1 MDMGMNY
8 CETCK
13 HYEMNWCKLC
23 GGDTTRGCRACY
35 WYEEGKQE
43 NEGGEAGGELE
54 TGCGG

>member
-1 MDMGMNY
+1 MNY

-23 GGDTTRGCRACY
+23 GGDTTRGSRACY
-35 WYEEGKQE
+35 WYEEGKIE
-43 NEGGEAGGELE
+43 DKGGAGVGELE